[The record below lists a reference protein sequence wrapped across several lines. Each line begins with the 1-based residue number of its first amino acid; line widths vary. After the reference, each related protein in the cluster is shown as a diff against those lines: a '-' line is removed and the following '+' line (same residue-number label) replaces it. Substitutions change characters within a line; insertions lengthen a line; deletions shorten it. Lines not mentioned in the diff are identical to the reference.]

1 MAYQT
6 LTEFNATGMDG
17 MLVYV
22 STVVPIF
29 IPLVLF
35 SFFTIITLATYFS
48 QRRLTGRGNF
58 FSSLSV
64 AGFSTTI
71 LAFIMTLIPDLIN
84 TLTLVVTVSITIVA
98 VIILLLTKG
107 D

>member
-1 MAYQT
+1 MTYQT

-22 STVVPIF
+22 ATVVPIF

-48 QRRLTGRGNF
+48 Q
-58 FSSLSV
+58 
-64 AGFSTTI
+64 
-71 LAFIMTLIPDLIN
+71 
-84 TLTLVVTVSITIVA
+84 
-98 VIILLLTKG
+98 
-107 D
+107 